1 MILEQIREQIDQL
14 DDQLVALYLKRLDL
28 VAEVA
33 RCKGETDAAIDNP
46 LREKAIVYRLTKDIE
61 DDNCKLYVKDLY
73 GSIFTSS
80 KSYQSALLR
89 RTSPTAERLKSI
101 MAEGQKPFPVSATV
115 ACQGVLGANS
125 HTAADKLFPISD
137 VTFFRTFEGVF
148 AAVAKGLCQYGVL
161 PIENSTA
168 GSVNEVYDLMKRYD
182 FHIVKSIRLKINH
195 CLAAV
200 KGADMSSITKVTSHP
215 QALSQCAAYLKQH
228 GFVTA
233 VSENTAVAAKELSLS
248 QDPTAA
254 VLCSEDCAAMY
265 GLEILDRSVQDND
278 SNYTRFI
285 CIGKRL
291 EVFAGAS
298 KISVMT
304 SLPHEPGSLNKTLGR
319 FASIGLDLT
328 KLESRPL
335 ADMPFEFMFYFD
347 FDGNVFD
354 DKIIALIA
362 ELENN
367 SDNFT
372 FLGSYQ
378 EII

>member
-1 MILEQIREQIDQL
+1 MELDQIREQIDRL
-14 DDQLVALYLKRLDL
+14 DDQLVSLYLKRLEL

-33 RCKGETDAAIDNP
+33 RCKGKTDAAINNP
-46 LREKAIVYRLTKDIE
+46 VRENAIIYRLTRDIA
-61 DDNCKLYVKDLY
+61 DDACKMYVKDLY
-73 GSIFTSS
+73 SSIFTSS
-80 KSYQSALLR
+80 KSYQSAILN
-89 RTSPTAERLKSI
+89 RTSPTAERLKAI
-101 MAEGQKPFPVSATV
+101 MKEGQKPFPVSATV
-115 ACQGVLGANS
+115 ACQGILGANS
-125 HTAADKLFPISD
+125 YTAAGKLFPISD

-148 AAVAKGLCQYGVL
+148 GAVAKGLCQYGVL

-200 KGADMSSITKVTSHP
+200 KGADLTSIKRVVSHP
-215 QALSQCAAYLKQH
+215 QALSQCAAYLKER
-228 GFVTA
+228 GLTTA
-233 VSENTAVAAKELSLS
+233 ISENTAVAAKELAASGDL
-248 QDPTAA
+248 TTA
-254 VLCSEDCAAMY
+254 VLCSEECATLY
-265 GLEILDRSVQDND
+265 GLEILDRTVQDSA

-291 EVFAGAS
+291 EVFAGS
-298 KISVMT
+298 GKISVMT

-362 ELENN
+362 ELENS
-367 SDNFT
+367 SDIFT

>member
-1 MILEQIREQIDQL
+1 
-14 DDQLVALYLKRLDL
+14 VALYLERLSL
-28 VAEVA
+28 VGEVA
-33 RCKGETDAAIDNP
+33 RCKADTDAPISDP
-46 LREKAIVYRLTKDIE
+46 VREKSIIYRLTKDIA
-61 DDNCKLYVKDLY
+61 DDDCKLYVKDLY
-73 GSIFTSS
+73 ENIFTAS
-80 KSYQSALLR
+80 KAYQSALLH
-89 RTSPTAERLKSI
+89 RTSPTALRLKAI
-101 MAEGQKPFPVSATV
+101 IAEGQQPFPVSATV

-125 HTAADKLFPISD
+125 YTAATKLFPISD

-148 AAVAKGLCQYGVL
+148 GAVAKGLCQYGVL

-168 GSVNEVYDLMKRYD
+168 GSVNEVYDLMKKYD
-182 FHIVKSIRLKINH
+182 FHIVKAIRLKINH
-195 CLAAV
+195 CLAGV
-200 KGADMSSITKVTSHP
+200 KGADIGRVTKVISHP
-215 QALSQCAAYLKQH
+215 QALSQCAEYLKKQ
-228 GFVTA
+228 GFAVTPA
-233 VSENTAVAAKELSLS
+233 DNTATAAKELAASG
-248 QDPTAA
+248 DVTTA
-254 VLCSEDCAAMY
+254 VLCSAECAALY
-265 GLEILDRSVQDND
+265 GLDILEQAVQDNS

-291 EVFAGAS
+291 EVFSGS
-298 KISVMT
+298 TKISVMT
-304 SLPHEPGSLNKTLGR
+304 SLPHRPGSLNKTLSR

-354 DKIIALIA
+354 DKIISLIA
-362 ELENN
+362 ELENS